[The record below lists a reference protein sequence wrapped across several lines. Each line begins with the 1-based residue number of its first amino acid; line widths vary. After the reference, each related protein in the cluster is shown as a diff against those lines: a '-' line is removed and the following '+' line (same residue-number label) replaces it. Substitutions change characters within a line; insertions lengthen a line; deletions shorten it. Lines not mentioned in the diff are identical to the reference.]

1 MSTRGL
7 RNVALMKQQSKL
19 WDAIAPTGGTHP
31 LSRTELQRKGMR
43 GKRLARAL
51 RIRGLSIYLLNLD
64 LSARALKVLL
74 ASVTASSSRSSSSTD
89 PSLLVC
95 ITRAPSDDRSE
106 RRETTEPSDNL
117 RPSRATRND

>member
-51 RIRGLSIYLLNLD
+51 RMRGLSIYLLNLD
-64 LSARALKVLL
+64 LSARALGDGGAAAL
-74 ASVTASSSRSSSSTD
+74 ASVLARD
-89 PSLLVC
+89 ESLL
-95 ITRAPSDDRSE
+95 TLKLTAPCLYVQASD
-106 RRETTEPSDNL
+106 
-117 RPSRATRND
+117 TRNVQICLELCSS